1 MAINLTGK
9 VCVIT
14 GAATGIGEAL
24 ARGFVQRGARVIAT
38 DVTAPAIADAP
49 QFLAWDVTDAPR
61 AAAVMEQGVEKFGH
75 IDAFIANA
83 GIMPRQDWSRLTPDE
98 FRRVIAVNLEGAWH
112 GAQAAARQMTRQGHG
127 KIVFVSSVE
136 VLLGVP
142 EHVHYDASKA
152 GIIGMTRAL
161 ARAVG
166 AQGVRVNCVMPG
178 AVQTASEL
186 RDFPDQAALAAQ
198 LAGRQCLPERLSPAA
213 IEPVFAFLCSSESDA
228 ITGQVLC
235 ADHGLAHY

>member
-1 MAINLTGK
+1 VAIDLNGK

-14 GAATGIGEAL
+14 GAGAGIGEQL
-24 ARGFVQRGARVIAT
+24 ARGFALRGARVVAT
-38 DVTAPAIADAP
+38 DVAAPAIAGTAECLP
-49 QFLAWDVTDAPR
+49 WDVTDAPR
-61 AAAVMEQGVEKFGH
+61 ASEVIDHVIAKFGR

-83 GIMPRQDWSRLTPDE
+83 GIMPRQAWSQLTPGD

-112 GAQAAARQMTRQGHG
+112 GAQAAAREMTRQGHG

-142 EHVHYDASKA
+142 AHVHYDASKA

-166 AQGVRVNCVMPG
+166 PQGVRVNCVMPG
-178 AVQTASEL
+178 AVQTAGEL
-186 RDFPDQAALAAQ
+186 REFPDQTALAVE
-198 LAGRQCLPERLSPAA
+198 LAGRQCLPGRLSPAA
-213 IEPVFAFLCSSESDA
+213 IEPVFAFLCSAESDS